1 MKRYDDTDFDV
12 EADQAELGRVLA
24 RYADL
29 STQAFTE
36 HRCIKDV
43 SYGDHPAQ
51 RLDIFL
57 PETPVRDIV
66 TFFHGGWWR
75 SGTKETRAFLAP
87 PILKAGSAFVSVEYP
102 LAPATQLADIVESAA
117 QAVAWVYQH
126 FAPQSVT
133 PPSLTFCGNSAGA
146 HLAACVASLEGL
158 DSIGVPA
165 HCVQRL
171 IGLSGLYDLAPL
183 RPLFVK
189 EWIDFTDR
197 LVAGQSPM
205 LRSYAPGLQIEL
217 YAGALEPRGFQ
228 DQTLG
233 FAAALRDRGYAVQS
247 GLIAGEDH
255 LSIIPR
261 LPEIVLG
268 ETGNGKE
275 AGG

>member
-1 MKRYDDTDFDV
+1 MQGYDDADFDV
-12 EADQAELGRVLA
+12 EADQAELGRILA

-29 STQAFTE
+29 STAAFAE
-36 HRCIKDV
+36 HRCIRDV
-43 SYGDHPAQ
+43 AYGDHPAQ

-57 PETPVRDIV
+57 PETPVQDIV
-66 TFFHGGWWR
+66 IFFHGGWWR
-75 SGTKETRAFLAP
+75 SGTKEARAFLAP
-87 PILKAGSAFVSVEYP
+87 SILKAGSAFVSVEYP
-102 LAPATQLADIVESAA
+102 LAPATQLADIVESAG
-117 QAVAWVYQH
+117 QAVARVYQN

-133 PPSLTFCGNSAGA
+133 PPSLTLCGNSAGA
-146 HLAACVASLEGL
+146 HLAACVASLEEL
-158 DSIGVPA
+158 TRIGVPA
-165 HCVQRL
+165 HCVNRL

-205 LRSYAPGLQIEL
+205 LRSYGQALQIEL
-217 YAGALEPRGFQ
+217 YAGVLEPLGFR

-233 FAAALRDRGYAVQS
+233 FAAALRDRSHAVRY

-255 LSIIPR
+255 LSIIAR

-268 ETGNGKE
+268 KSGIGKAAE
-275 AGG
+275 G